1 MKDKTNISVVWIDD
15 ESQDR
20 TVDAKNIVF
29 KRKKLHIQVFHPKDN
44 KIDDLI
50 VKLKPDKRIP
60 DLFLVDYFLDQRAE
74 QQTKE
79 KFEARAL
86 TIAGRIREKLP
97 EHPIYVVTNYPAK
110 KEGVFISEAQAANI
124 IFDKL
129 LSLKEVQRYGHDILY
144 FDALDYARI
153 RNSKR
158 NSLEAL
164 YSLLEAPECA
174 YSIIESVLPD
184 ELKKGISPLGNTISF
199 ANWVHN
205 VLAIKPGILYDD
217 IYTATYLG
225 MAVQYLRSI
234 DEKIIKAVYRGI
246 FSTTNPRP
254 LWWRC
259 AINDILFSS
268 KKAKSSNKTNPWEL
282 GPIVF
287 NVPKKYL
294 AKCVVCGHP
303 YPETVGT
310 NIKDDSDIKPVHFK
324 CSLPH
329 PLKKR
334 DLYFDEFRA
343 FSL

>member
-1 MKDKTNISVVWIDD
+1 MKGKTDILVVWVDD

-20 TVDAKNIVF
+20 TADAINIIF
-29 KRKKLHIQVFHPKDN
+29 KRKNLRIQVFHPKDS

-50 VKLKPDKRIP
+50 SKLRSNKNIP
-60 DLFLVDYFLDQRAE
+60 DLFLLDYFLDEHAE
-74 QQTKE
+74 QYTNE
-79 KFEARAL
+79 KFKSRAL
-86 TIAGRIREKLP
+86 TFAGRIREKLP

-110 KEGVFISEAQAANI
+110 KEGVFISEAQAANT

-129 LSLKEVQRYGHDILY
+129 LSFKEVQRFGHDILY

-158 NSLEAL
+158 NSLGAL

-174 YSIIESVLPD
+174 HSIIESVLPD

-199 ANWVHN
+199 ANWVRD
-205 VLAIKPGILYDD
+205 VLATKPGILYDD

-225 MAVQYLRSI
+225 MAVQYFQSI

-246 FSTTNPRP
+246 FSRTNPRP

-259 AINDILFSS
+259 VINDILFSS

-287 NVPKKYL
+287 NVPNKYL